1 MTTATDTNRVIDG
14 RLEELMINTVRTL
27 SIDAVQKANSGHP
40 GAPLGAAPMAYTL
53 FTRFLRFNP
62 QNPNWSNRD
71 RFVLSAG
78 HASMLLYSLLY
89 LTGYNLSLDDLKEF
103 RQWES
108 KTPGHPEYRVTEG
121 VETSTGP
128 LGQGFANGVGMAISE
143 AYMGAVFNR
152 PGLNVVDHFIY
163 AIVSDGDLQ
172 EGVASEAAS
181 LAGHLGLGK
190 LIYLYDSN
198 KVQLSGPADVTFTEN
213 VSERFRAYGWH
224 VQEVQDGN
232 DVEAIVGAVHEA
244 QGATDKPSLIA
255 VNTTIGYG
263 SPHKAG
269 SFQSHGEPL
278 GVDEVAATK
287 RALGWSTEDTFFVPT
302 EALDEFRKAIPRGQ
316 HFEDDW
322 NSVYGRWR
330 QQQPE
335 LAAQW
340 DLAREWKLPQDWD
353 AELPSWEVDA
363 TGVATREAGGK
374 AMNAIAQHVPW
385 LMGGDADL
393 APSTKNN
400 LIDFGD
406 FEAGNRGGR
415 NIHFGVRENAMGSIV
430 NGIMVNGFLRAFGAT
445 FFTFSDYQRP
455 AVRMACIMRV
465 PSIFLYT
472 HDSVLLGEDGPT
484 HQPVEHLMS
493 LRAMPGLV
501 TLRPSDANETVD
513 AWRWIMTQWEYPV
526 ALVLSRQ
533 KTPVL
538 DRSGA
543 TGNLQ
548 RGAYILQDA
557 SGGNP
562 DVILMASGTEVALCT
577 GAREE
582 LAKQG
587 IQARVVSFP
596 SWELFDSQPDEY
608 KNSVLPPDVE
618 ARVSVEAGSTLA
630 WCRYVGNKGASV
642 GVDRFGASAPA
653 KVIAEHLGLTVDNV
667 VQHALKVLGRG
678 QEIR

>member
-1 MTTATDTNRVIDG
+1 MTTATNADRVIDG

-89 LTGYNLSLDDLKEF
+89 LTGYNLTLDDLKEF

-232 DVEAIVGAVHEA
+232 DVEAIAGAVVEA
-244 QGATDKPSLIA
+244 QGVVDKPSLIA

-287 RALGWSTEDTFFVPT
+287 RALGWPTEDTFFVPQ
-302 EALDEFRKAIPRGQ
+302 EALDQFRKAIPRGRT
-316 HFEDDW
+316 FEDEW
-322 NSVYGRWR
+322 NSMYERWR

-340 DLAREWKLPQDWD
+340 DLAREWKLPHGWD

-363 TGVATREAGGK
+363 SGVATREAGGK
-374 AMNAIAQHVPW
+374 AMNAIAQRVPW
-385 LMGGDADL
+385 FMGGDADL

-548 RGAYILQDA
+548 RGAYILHDA
-557 SGGNP
+557 GDGKP

-577 GAREE
+577 GARDE

-596 SWELFDSQPDEY
+596 SWELFDSQSDEY
-608 KNSVLPPDVE
+608 KNSVLPTDVE

-667 VQHALKVLGRG
+667 VQQALKVLGGG
-678 QEIR
+678 QEVR

>member
-1 MTTATDTNRVIDG
+1 MTIATDANRVIDG

-89 LTGYNLSLDDLKEF
+89 LTGYNLTLDDLKEF

-152 PGLNVVDHFIY
+152 PGLKVVDHFIY

-232 DVEAIVGAVHEA
+232 DVEAIAGAVHEA
-244 QGATDKPSLIA
+244 QGVADKPSLIA

-287 RALGWSTEDTFFVPT
+287 RALGWSPEDTFFVPQ
-302 EALDEFRKAIPRGQ
+302 EALDEFRKAISRGR

-322 NSVYGRWR
+322 NSVYERWR

-340 DLAREWKLPQDWD
+340 DLAREWKLPEGWD

-385 LMGGDADL
+385 FMGGDADL

-406 FEAGNRGGR
+406 FEADNRGGR
-415 NIHFGVRENAMGSIV
+415 NIHFGVRENGMGSIV

-557 SGGNP
+557 DGGKP

-577 GAREE
+577 GAFEE

-587 IQARVVSFP
+587 VQARVVSFP
-596 SWELFDSQPDEY
+596 SWELFDSQSDEY
-608 KNSVLPPDVE
+608 KNSVLPADVE

-678 QEIR
+678 QEVR